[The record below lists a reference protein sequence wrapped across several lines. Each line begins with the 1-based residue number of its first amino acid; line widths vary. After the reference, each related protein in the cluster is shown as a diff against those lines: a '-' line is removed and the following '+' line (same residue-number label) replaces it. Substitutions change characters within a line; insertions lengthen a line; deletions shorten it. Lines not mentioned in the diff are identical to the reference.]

1 MKSIGFA
8 IYDLYRFFFD
18 AKINPLRHMPNVY
31 TQYLLMFYLSVMW
44 TAVFTIWTGSTI
56 YFGIG
61 SVGAHLLVITAK
73 AATSPPKAAR
83 PWDQCSSN
91 SVMFSSLAA
100 SLSRISLNVL
110 LVTC

>member
-1 MKSIGFA
+1 MNEA
-8 IYDLYRFFFD
+8 ISERRGG
-18 AKINPLRHMPNVY
+18 AGVSVLRMPR
-31 TQYLLMFYLSVMW
+31 L
-44 TAVFTIWTGSTI
+44 
-56 YFGIG
+56 
-61 SVGAHLLVITAK
+61 AK